1 MIETASPEKRAYR
14 LKLQKATGPGNRT
27 LNRRTQSN
35 ERGVITRLGYGTICQ
50 CYSKSSEIGLFSGST
65 LNRKYA
71 IQKRIE
77 KREAFEAMEKRSEM
91 FGGTDVEYRKFTS
104 SLRDI
109 FAIKNSK
116 PKHKRKFPLLE
127 TKCSK
132 PLHFLSTR
140 SKGKVRDKCTAFHRC
155 LGTRKTFATLTFL
168 NDVSDK
174 DAVKILN
181 KFFTELREDFPDLKY
196 IWIAER
202 QTKTTNRIHFHIII
216 NKFLPVRHYNA
227 IWTLQQ
233 YNSGVIDPDISLNE
247 LLSMIEWDKENPDK
261 KSEVQK
267 HFNPFDVKKINGIH
281 GLSYYLTKYVT
292 KNQSGS
298 FECLAWHCS
307 RSVSRLFTKVVVS
320 RSTFAAA
327 GSFVNSRLDRK
338 TGELTQIKAPPSPFY
353 QLYYIENK
361 PYFLPEMAELELVN
375 REIINGINPAG
386 IFTEE
391 EEEFIKHYLN

>member
-27 LNRRTQSN
+27 LNRRTGPN
-35 ERGVITRLGYGTICQ
+35 ARGIITRLGYGTICQ
-50 CYSKSSEIGLFSGST
+50 CYSQSAEIGLFSGST
-65 LNRKYA
+65 LNRKYSK
-71 IQKRIE
+71 QKRDE
-77 KREAFEAMEKRSEM
+77 KRQAFERLEKAKEIFGCADSEYKKHIRS
-91 FGGTDVEYRKFTS
+91 
-104 SLRDI
+104 LQLI
-109 FAIKNSK
+109 CAIKTFKSK
-116 PKHKRKFPLLE
+116 YKSELSPVE
-127 TKCSK
+127 IKCSK

-181 KFFTELREDFPDLKY
+181 KFFTQLREDFPKLKY

-202 QTKTTNRIHFHIII
+202 QTKTTNRIHFHVIL
-216 NKFLPVRHYNA
+216 NVWLDVKRYNDL
-227 IWTLQQ
+227 WVMQQ
-233 YNSGVIDPDISLNE
+233 YTSGISCSTISVGTVKE
-247 LLSMIEWDKENPDK
+247 LILQGSL
-261 KSEVQK
+261 QK
-267 HFNPFDVKKINGIH
+267 HLNPFDVKKIKNIN

-292 KNQSGS
+292 KNQSGD

-327 GSFVNSRLDRK
+327 ASFVNSRLDRK